1 MQTVNRD
8 LYEPKYECFA
18 CKNGECTILTET
30 YCKRSE
36 KCGHFKTK
44 AKFDA
49 DLRKANARLKSLG
62 VLAIE
67 KYIKKYKNAQKNN
80 RVSGN

>member
-1 MQTVNRD
+1 MQTVNRN
-8 LYEPKYECFA
+8 LLEPKHNCWA
-18 CKNGECTILTET
+18 CKGGECQILTET
-30 YCKRSE
+30 HCRRSQ
-36 KCGHFKTK
+36 KCGHFKTQEQY
-44 AKFDA
+44 DA

-67 KYIKKYKNAQKNN
+67 KYVKKYKSVQKNN